1 MKQKIARILPSAI
14 LLCFLFSNPIQA
26 QSEEIP
32 LTLFNIEKALRSTK
46 VALSERNKLLTEGV
60 KQRGITFTAAP
71 EILDRLVRL
80 GANRQLLEAIAEKNP
95 KLPNLLQLKMQTD
108 GNPYQMMNNFDIEF
122 RLIPKGEFMMGA
134 KANEPGSLAN
144 EKPQRKIKIERHF
157 YIGYYEVTQKQWKAI
172 MGNNPSQNKQCGD
185 DCPVDSV
192 SWDDAQEFIKKLNQK
207 KGEHDGYIYRLPTE
221 AEWEYAARATTE
233 TRYFWGDDEDEK
245 QWRFYAHSNDKTTAP
260 VGSYLP
266 NGFGLHDMSGNVWEL
281 VEDVWHTDFA
291 KSKTDG
297 SANSVGDVKEKIMK
311 GGSVS
316 QYLDELRSAR
326 RGKISK
332 DARMNNVGFRLVA
345 VPKNP

>member
-1 MKQKIARILPSAI
+1 MKRKIVRFLSGAI
-14 LLCFLFSNPIQA
+14 LFCILFSNSIQA

-46 VALSERNKLLTEGV
+46 VSLAERNRLLIEGV
-60 KQRGITFTAAP
+60 RQRGITFTVAP
-71 EILDRLVRL
+71 QILDRLARL
-80 GANRQLLEAIAEKNP
+80 GASRLLLEAINEKNP
-95 KLPNLLQLKMQTD
+95 NLPSLLQLKMRTD
-108 GNPYQMMNNFDIEF
+108 GNPFQMMNNFEIEF

-134 KANEPGSLAN
+134 KANELGSLAN
-144 EKPQRKIKIERHF
+144 EKPQRKIKIECPF

-172 MGNNPSQNKQCGD
+172 MGNSPSQNKQCGD

-207 KGEHDGYIYRLPTE
+207 KSEYDGYIYRLPSET
-221 AEWEYAARATTE
+221 EWEYAARATTE

-245 QWRFYAHSNDKTTAP
+245 HWRFYAHSNDKTPAP

-266 NGFGLHDMSGNVWEL
+266 NGFGLYDMSGNVWEL

-297 SANSVGDVKEKIMK
+297 SANSVGDAKERIMK

-326 RGKISK
+326 RGKISR
-332 DARMNNVGFRLVA
+332 DAKMNNVGFRLVA